1 MGSFTSWNIH
11 TGSPEAA
18 VVTHAVSIVQLH
30 PENDAWWWM
39 HKQRERERER
49 WRLRGKCVSVC
60 LSAFCLLS
68 FLLLK
73 IILLKA
79 EYVGVGGQEFYNLK
93 NNWQIT
99 KALFLMTC
107 IKNLLPAEVNSLQLR
122 QTQVLVFF
130 LKQKQHLKMWVYLGL
145 KEKKRAASVIIV
157 KIPAFTYIP
166 KTLLNQDAS
175 PSSHRV

>member
-1 MGSFTSWNIH
+1 MCGWCYLKCHKSIINTEWEALRRETFT
-11 TGSPEAA
+11 PAP
-18 VVTHAVSIVQLH
+18 LKLL
-30 PENDAWWWM
+30 WWLTQFLSSNCIPRMM
-39 HKQRERERER
+39 HGDGCISRGKERER

-93 NNWQIT
+93 NIWQIT

-145 KEKKRAASVIIV
+145 KEKKEQ
-157 KIPAFTYIP
+157 
-166 KTLLNQDAS
+166 LL
-175 PSSHRV
+175 